1 MRQET
6 SSQMFARSL
15 NIPRIRTFTSEA
27 LKQEKGNNEVQYFDK
42 QLVVIVVH
50 YVNEK
55 PQNILFAA

>member
-1 MRQET
+1 
-6 SSQMFARSL
+6 MFARSL
-15 NIPRIRTFTSEA
+15 NIPRIRTSTSEA
-27 LKQEKGNNEVQYFDK
+27 MEQEKGNNEVQYFDK